1 MTGSIFRVTLF
12 VCVAFLYFSC
22 ASSNT
27 KINYK
32 NPKKVALMFANA
44 LMNHDIEQAKR
55 LSTTSTKEVL
65 NMLQTLSDGRSGSNQ
80 ANQNQQVESSNLKK
94 ASCLIDDNKASCTLC
109 CFEESTEEVR
119 LILLKEDEKWLV
131 NMSKEALRNT
141 Q

>member
-1 MTGSIFRVTLF
+1 MTGSILRVTLF
-12 VCVAFLYFSC
+12 VSVAFLYFSC
-22 ASSNT
+22 VSSNT

-55 LSTTSTKEVL
+55 LSTASTKEVL

-94 ASCLIDDNKASCTLC
+94 ASCLIDDKKAICTLC
-109 CFEESTEEVR
+109 CFEESTEEIQ

-131 NMSKEALRNT
+131 DMSKEALRNT